1 LYKSQRIKSIRKQQ
15 TKQTLLAM
23 RHDFNFSYI
32 GGVNLTAKI
41 AHGKEYG
48 IDTYTLYFAPY
59 KLSGQNVC
67 AKATKECIMGCLNT
81 SGRVK
86 MDKKNIIVNARTQRT
101 IAFYEQREKFMT
113 LMIHEISLAK
123 KRSEKKGTIFAV
135 RLNGTSDLSPE
146 IFKAFGQNILELFP
160 DVQFYDYTKV
170 LNRKKLVEK
179 YPNYDLTFSYTGYN
193 WSECQQALSDN
204 VRVAV
209 VFDVKRGKAL
219 PKTFNGYKV
228 IDGDLNDYRPMD
240 EKNVIVGLRWKD
252 IANRE
257 NNTAIKNSPF
267 VVKVTTENVVT
278 TSDNVHETQT
288 V

>member
-1 LYKSQRIKSIRKQQ
+1 MK
-15 TKQTLLAM
+15 
-23 RHDFNFSYI
+23 HDFNFSYI

-101 IAFYEQREKFMT
+101 IAFYENREKFMA
-113 LMIHEISLAK
+113 LMLHEISLAK
-123 KRSEKKGTIFAV
+123 KRSEKNGTIFAV

-146 IFKAFGQNILELFP
+146 IFKAFGQNILQLMP

-170 LNRKKLVEK
+170 LNRKNLVSK
-179 YPNYDLTFSYTGYN
+179 YKNYDLTFSYTGYN
-193 WSECQQALSDN
+193 WDECKQALNDN

-209 VFDVKRGKAL
+209 IFDVKRGKAL
-219 PKTFNGYKV
+219 PETFNGYQV

-240 EKNVIVGLRWKD
+240 AKNVIVGLRWKN
-252 IANRE
+252 IANSE
-257 NNTAIKNSPF
+257 NNAAIRNSPF
-267 VVKVTTENVVT
+267 VVKVNGPNVVS
-278 TSDNVHETQT
+278 SDNVQKET
-288 V
+288 VNA